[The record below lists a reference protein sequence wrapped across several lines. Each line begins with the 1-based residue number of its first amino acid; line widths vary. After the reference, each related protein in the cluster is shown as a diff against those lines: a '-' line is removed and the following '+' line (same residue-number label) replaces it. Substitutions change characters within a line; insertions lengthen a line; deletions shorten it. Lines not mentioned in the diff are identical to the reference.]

1 MTDKILKNNF
11 QNKTLN
17 FIKKNLK
24 KLIIVFM
31 LLVILLFTYF
41 LHQNLQ
47 KRNEIKLS
55 QNYTQASIQ
64 FKQKKINKS
73 KLLLE
78 SIIDKGHKFY
88 SPLALY
94 FIIDNNLETDPL
106 KIINFFDKIINIGSI
121 DNENLNL
128 IKIKKTIFLFST
140 GDEELIIKTLNP
152 VINSDSVWR
161 NMAITL
167 ISDYFISKDQKIKA
181 SEYIQL
187 LNNKIDK

>member
-41 LHQNLQ
+41 LYQNLQ

-140 GDEELIIKTLNP
+140 GDEELIVKTLNP

>member
-41 LHQNLQ
+41 LYQNLQ

-128 IKIKKTIFLFST
+128 IKIKKLFFYLAQET
-140 GDEELIIKTLNP
+140 KN
-152 VINSDSVWR
+152 
-161 NMAITL
+161 
-167 ISDYFISKDQKIKA
+167 
-181 SEYIQL
+181 
-187 LNNKIDK
+187 

>member
-1 MTDKILKNNF
+1 MTEKLIKNNF
-11 QNKTLN
+11 QNKILN

-24 KLIIVFM
+24 KLIIVFV
-31 LLVILLFTYF
+31 LLIILLFSYF
-41 LHQNLQ
+41 LFKNLQ

-64 FKQKKINKS
+64 FEQKKINKS

-78 SIIDKGHKFY
+78 NIINKGHKFY

-106 KIINFFDKIINIGSI
+106 KIINFFDKIIKIRSI
-121 DNENLNL
+121 DKENLNL
-128 IKIKKTIFLFST
+128 IKIKKAIFLFAT

-167 ISDYFISKDQKIKA
+167 ISEYFFSKDQKIKA
-181 SEYIQL
+181 KEYIQL
-187 LNNKIDK
+187 LNNKTNK